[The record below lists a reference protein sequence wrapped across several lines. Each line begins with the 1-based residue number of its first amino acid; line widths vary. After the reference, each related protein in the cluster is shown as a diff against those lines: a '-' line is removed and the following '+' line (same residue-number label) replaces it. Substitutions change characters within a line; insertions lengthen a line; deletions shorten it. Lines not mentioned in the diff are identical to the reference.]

1 MENSEIIN
9 SFSTYLKRKG
19 KAKSTLLA
27 YVKDIEQ
34 LCLNTNKKSVI
45 ELSESDIK
53 QCLDKWHKNGDFS
66 VKTVSRKLNSI
77 RTFYSYLSEKRFVT
91 TNPATNIHH
100 PKFRTEKP
108 RVLSKVEYLT
118 LKDNCSDNLKLYT
131 IVELLLQTG
140 MRIGELSRL
149 KINDINVNNSTLH
162 ISEFSTIET
171 RTVPLNNKTLKSLK
185 LYLGTLERKN
195 KDIALFSTKNG
206 KPIEVRNIRA
216 SIDKIIKK
224 SKIKDT
230 SVNDIR
236 NTFIVYQLSK
246 GMSIDCL
253 AEIVGHKST
262 ATTIRYLQLLPKQY
276 KDKGIREIVEL

>member
-34 LCLNTNKKSVI
+34 LCSNTNNKSVI
-45 ELSESDIK
+45 ELSENDIK
-53 QCLDKWHKNGDFS
+53 QCLEKWHKSGEFS

-77 RTFYSYLSEKRFVT
+77 RTFYSYLSEKKFVT
-91 TNPATNIHH
+91 INPATSIHH

-118 LKDNCSDNLKLYT
+118 LKDNCSDNLKLFT

-149 KINDINVNNSTLH
+149 KVSDVNLNDST
-162 ISEFSTIET
+162 ISIAEFSTIEA
-171 RTVPLNNKTLKSLK
+171 RIVPLNNKTLKNLK
-185 LYLGTLERKN
+185 LYLSTLERKN
-195 KDIALFSTKNG
+195 KDVALFSTKNG

-216 SIDKIIKK
+216 SIDKAIKK
-224 SKIKDT
+224 SKIKDA

-246 GMSIDCL
+246 GMSIDSL

-262 ATTIRYLQLLPKQY
+262 ATTVRYIQLLLKQY
-276 KDKGIREIVEL
+276 KDKGIREIIEL